1 MSLFVPAG
9 LQRFGRFTR
18 ACRDDAVLY
27 GRVVLVDRIATRLL
41 SLPQPRTGAGRRA
54 ERIPMRDG
62 AVLLAEHHVPATD
75 HPLGTVLVRTPYGR
89 RSALDALGSRVLAVR
104 GYHVLVQS
112 VRGTFGSGG
121 VFDPMVNEER
131 DGHDTVAWLREQPWF
146 DGRLATYGASYL
158 GWTQWTL
165 MADPPPE
172 LRAAVVLVAPHDF
185 AASVYSSGAF
195 AFQGFL
201 AWSDLILHQETTGL
215 LATIVRGATAKRR
228 LASAHNGLPPAD
240 AVDTLFGGRAPWF
253 RPWLAH
259 PDLTDPFWDDKR
271 ATAALARSTVPT
283 LLVGGW
289 QDLFLEQTVAQYR
302 ALADRGVDVGLT
314 VGPWTHLAI
323 GTRGAA
329 TVARETLAW
338 LDEHLAGATGRTRRA
353 PVRVART
360 GDGRWWELPE
370 WPPPTTPRRWRLETG
385 GRSRTQR
392 TTPRAPPRPP
402 PRRTA
407 PTRPSPSRPPRSPLR
422 RPAPELPSWAPLRW
436 PPPIRGSGAARVL
449 AEFRYDPADPTPAV
463 GGRLLTPD
471 AGVRDNRRLAA
482 RADVVTFT
490 TPPLDQDL
498 VIAGAPVVELDH
510 VADPPHADV
519 FVRLCDV
526 APNGRAHNVA
536 DGMRRRDPAAGPVTV
551 ELDPCFHRVAAGHR
565 LALLV
570 AGGAHPRFLR
580 NNGTGE
586 PPADAVGLVPVIHRI
601 RGGPLTLPLTD
612 DHKLFPRAA

>member
-1 MSLFVPAG
+1 MSVPA
-9 LQRFGRFTR
+9 TR
-18 ACRDDAVLY
+18 SSASATSSVAVGSGVIVVMSACRRARPRSYSVGGGSPGRGTPVLY
-27 GRVVLVDRIATRLL
+27 GRVVIADRIATRLL
-41 SLPQPRTGAGRRA
+41 GLPHPRTGAGRRE
-54 ERIPMRDG
+54 ERIPMCDG

-89 RSALDALGSRVLAVR
+89 RSAMDAVGSRVLAVR

-121 VFDPMVNEER
+121 VFDPMVSEER

-165 MADPPPE
+165 MTDPPPE

-201 AWSDLILHQETTGL
+201 AWSDLILHQETGGL
-215 LATIVRGATAKRR
+215 LATIARGVTAKRR

-302 ALADRGVDVGLT
+302 ALAERGVDVGLT

-360 GDGRWWELPE
+360 GDGRWFELAT
-370 WPPPTTPRRWRLETG
+370 WPPPTTPRRWQLARDGRLTDAPGGVAAADATTG
-385 GRSRTQR
+385 AGTDSADPTAACAAAPAAAVDSR
-392 TTPRAPPRPP
+392 
-402 PRRTA
+402 
-407 PTRPSPSRPPRSPLR
+407 
-422 RPAPELPSWAPLRW
+422 
-436 PPPIRGSGAARVL
+436 AAGVL

-471 AGVRDNRRLAA
+471 AGVRDNRRLAS
-482 RADVVTFT
+482 RPDVLSFATA
-490 TPPLDQDL
+490 PLTHEL
-498 VIAGAPVVELDH
+498 VIAGA
-510 VADPPHADV
+510 A
-519 FVRLCDV
+519 
-526 APNGRAHNVA
+526 
-536 DGMRRRDPAAGPVTV
+536 
-551 ELDPCFHRVAAGHR
+551 RV
-565 LALLV
+565 
-570 AGGAHPRFLR
+570 
-580 NNGTGE
+580 
-586 PPADAVGLVPVIHRI
+586 
-601 RGGPLTLPLTD
+601 
-612 DHKLFPRAA
+612 

>member
-1 MSLFVPAG
+1 
-9 LQRFGRFTR
+9 
-18 ACRDDAVLY
+18 LY
-27 GRVVLVDRIATRLL
+27 GRVVIADRMATRLL
-41 SLPQPRTGAGRRA
+41 RLPQPRTGAGRRE

-75 HPLGTVLVRTPYGR
+75 YPLGTVLVRTPYGR
-89 RSALDALGSRVLAVR
+89 RSALDAIGSRVLAVR

-158 GWTQWTL
+158 GWTQWAL
-165 MADPPPE
+165 MTDPPPE

-240 AVDTLFGGRAPWF
+240 AVDTLLGGRAPWF

-259 PDLTDPFWDDKR
+259 PDLADPFWDDKR
-271 ATAALARSTVPT
+271 ATAALTRSTVPT

-302 ALADRGVDVGLT
+302 ALAERGVDVGLT
-314 VGPWTHLAI
+314 VGPWTHLAV

-353 PVRVART
+353 PVRAART
-360 GDGRWWELPE
+360 GDGHWFELAT
-370 WPPPTTPRRWRLETG
+370 WPPPTVPRRWRLESA
-385 GRSRTQR
+385 GRLTDLLDVADTSGLDETD
-392 TTPRAPPRPP
+392 PGARPP
-402 PRRTA
+402 ADA
-407 PTRPSPSRPPRSPLR
+407 PTRDGDAGTPGGGRA
-422 RPAPELPSWAPLRW
+422 APT
-436 PPPIRGSGAARVL
+436 SGTGAGHVL

-482 RADVVTFT
+482 RPDVLTFA
-490 TPPLDQDL
+490 TPPLEKEL
-498 VIAGAPVVELDH
+498 IIAGAARVELEH

-519 FVRLCDV
+519 FVRLCDI
-526 APNGRAHNVA
+526 APNGRAHNIA
-536 DGMRRRDPAAGPVTV
+536 DGMRRREPAAGPLAV
-551 ELDPCFHRVAAGHR
+551 ELDPCFHRLAPGHR

-570 AGGAHPRFLR
+570 GGGAHPRFLR

-586 PPADAVGLVPVIHRI
+586 PPADATGLVPVIHRI
-601 RGGPLTLPLTD
+601 GGGTLTVPLTE
-612 DHKLFPRAA
+612 DHKLFPPAA

>member
-1 MSLFVPAG
+1 
-9 LQRFGRFTR
+9 
-18 ACRDDAVLY
+18 
-27 GRVVLVDRIATRLL
+27 VVIADRIATRLL
-41 SLPQPRTGAGRRA
+41 GLPQPRTGAGRRA

-89 RSALDALGSRVLAVR
+89 RSAMDAVGSRVLAVR

-121 VFDPMVNEER
+121 VFDPMVSEER

-165 MADPPPE
+165 MTDPPPE

-201 AWSDLILHQETTGL
+201 AWSDLILHQETGGL
-215 LATIVRGATAKRR
+215 LATIARGVTAKRR

-302 ALADRGVDVGLT
+302 ALAERGVDVGLT

-360 GDGRWWELPE
+360 GDGRWWELPA
-370 WPPPTTPRRWRLETG
+370 WPPPTTPRRWRLGTG
-385 GRSRTQR
+385 GRLTHGDAES
-392 TTPRAPPRPP
+392 A
-402 PRRTA
+402 A
-407 PTRPSPSRPPRSPLR
+407 SRPDEPSE
-422 RPAPELPSWAPLRW
+422 PAQALDDPG
-436 PPPIRGSGAARVL
+436 PPAC

-482 RADVVTFT
+482 RPDVVTFT
-490 TPPLDQDL
+490 TPPLDHDL
-498 VIAGAPVVELDH
+498 VIAGSARVELDH
-510 VADPPHADV
+510 AADPPHADV
-519 FVRLCDV
+519 FLRLCDV
-526 APNGRAHNVA
+526 APNGRAENIA
-536 DGMRRRDPAAGPVTV
+536 DGMRRREPAVGPLAV

-586 PPADAVGLVPVIHRI
+586 PPADAVGLVPVTHRI
-601 RGGPLTLPLTD
+601 RGGTLTLPLTE
-612 DHKLFPRAA
+612 DHKLFPPTE